1 VTPEPPLTIEG
12 YAGIEPMYE
21 ELPGWRESTVGV
33 TDYAA
38 LPGNARRYLER
49 LADLTGVPLDM
60 ISTGPDRDQTIVLRH
75 PFGG

>member
-1 VTPEPPLTIEG
+1 MSTCRFTRDHEWVRLDGDLAIV
-12 YAGIEPMYE
+12 GI
-21 ELPGWRESTVGV
+21 

-49 LADLTGVPLDM
+49 LAVLTGVPLDM